1 MEFIKDLFGGWKALP
16 SLKFATGGTIIVAL
30 FGGWDMLIKFLFLL
44 MVIDIITGMYNAA
57 AGNSEHRLQS
67 MIGFKGGAKKIF
79 ILIAVTI
86 AVNLDSL
93 LTELIASYASPYART
108 ATIMFYIGVEGMS
121 VLENFDKA
129 NVPLPAFL
137 RKYFEDMREKGDK
150 GETNIMEEA
159 K

>member
-44 MVIDIITGMYNAA
+44 MVIDIITGVYNAA
-57 AGNSEHRLQS
+57 AGNSEHGLQS
-67 MIGFKGGAKKIF
+67 MLGFKGGAKKIF

-86 AVNLDSL
+86 AVNLDLL
-93 LTELIASYASPYART
+93 LTELIASYTSPYART
-108 ATIMFYIGVEGMS
+108 ATIIFYIGVEGMS

-137 RKYFEDMREKGDK
+137 RNYFEDMREKGDK
-150 GETNIMEEA
+150 GKTNIMEEA